1 MRLIASTGQNCIYQN
16 IGCKTCYSLL
26 ENRSRDREEK
36 ICKQEMKE
44 SYTYVFGSTWYPLIL
59 AAAVKAFPHFS
70 IISTFSLSASLS
82 G

>member
-26 ENRSRDREEK
+26 ENKSRDRKEK

-44 SYTYVFGSTWYPLIL
+44 SYTYV
-59 AAAVKAFPHFS
+59 
-70 IISTFSLSASLS
+70 S
-82 G
+82 GTT